1 MRLQNMRH
9 HVADLNF
16 TYLPGDGIGPEVG
29 AASIAV
35 LDAVA
40 DRFGHTLNI
49 EQHLVGGA
57 AIDAGLKPLPDA
69 SFESCQRTGAILLGA
84 VGGPK
89 WDHLKGEDRPELG
102 SLLPLRKRLNLYANI
117 RPCKP
122 YPALIDRAPL
132 KRERLEGVDFVVMRE
147 LTGGIYFGEKGRDGS
162 PDNRGA
168 YDECRYSEAEVRR
181 IAVKGFELAMQRRK
195 KVTSVDK
202 SNVLETSRLWRETVI
217 DVAKEYPEVE
227 LEHLLVDA
235 MTMHMLT
242 RGQDFDVILTEN
254 MFGDILTDEASVLCG
269 SMGVIPSA
277 SLSDGR
283 MGMFEPI
290 HGSAPDIAGQGKAN
304 PLAMILSAAW
314 MLRLTFGLDAEAAA
328 IEAAVAQALADG
340 QTTGDLG
347 GSLSTSEVGAH
358 IVQTISKTIYH
369 AAS

>member
-1 MRLQNMRH
+1 M
-9 HVADLNF
+9 AEINF

-29 AASIAV
+29 AASLEV
-35 LDAVA
+35 LKAVA
-40 DRFGHTLNI
+40 AKFGHSLNA
-49 EQHLVGGA
+49 EHHLVGGT
-57 AIDAGLKPLPDA
+57 AIDAGLKPLPDE
-69 SFESCQRTGAILLGA
+69 SYESCKRTGAILLGA

-89 WDHLKGEDRPELG
+89 WDHLKGPDRPELG

-117 RPCKP
+117 RPCAP

-132 KRERLEGVDFVVMRE
+132 KRERLEGVDFIVMRE
-147 LTGGIYFGEKGRDGS
+147 LTGGIYFGEKGRDE
-162 PDNRGA
+162 RGA

-181 IAVKGFELAMQRRK
+181 IAIKAFELAMTRRR

-202 SNVLETSRLWRETVI
+202 SNVLETSRLWRETVNE
-217 DVAKEYPEVE
+217 VAKSYPEVE
-227 LEHLLVDA
+227 VEHLLIDA

-242 RGQDFDVILTEN
+242 RAQDFDIVLTEN

-277 SLSDGR
+277 SVSDGR

-314 MLRLTFGLDAEAAA
+314 MLRLSFGLETEADAIEQAVEAALS
-328 IEAAVAQALADG
+328 EN

-347 GSLSTSEVGAH
+347 GQLSTSQVGKWIAKY
-358 IVQTISKTIYH
+358 VGR
-369 AAS
+369 

>member
-1 MRLQNMRH
+1 MSNI
-9 HVADLNF
+9 NF

-29 AASIAV
+29 EAAMTV
-35 LDAVA
+35 LNALA
-40 DRFGHTLNI
+40 IKFGHTL
-49 EQHLVGGA
+49 EPEFGLVGGA
-57 AIDAGLKPLPDA
+57 AIDAGLKPLPDE

-89 WDHLKGEDRPELG
+89 WDHLKGEARPELG

-117 RPCKP
+117 RPAKP
-122 YPALIDRAPL
+122 HPALIDSAPL

-147 LTGGIYFGEKGRDGS
+147 LTGGIYFGDKGRD
-162 PDNRGA
+162 DKGA
-168 YDECRYSEAEVRR
+168 YDVCRYSEMEVER
-181 IAVKGFELAMQRRK
+181 IAVKAFDLAMTRRK

-217 DVAKEYPEVE
+217 KVAARYPEIT

-254 MFGDILTDEASVLCG
+254 MFGDIITDEASVLCG

-277 SLSDGR
+277 SLSGGDV
-283 MGMFEPI
+283 GMYEPI

-304 PLAMILSAAW
+304 PIAMILSAAW
-314 MLRLTFGLDAEAAA
+314 MLRLSFNMETEAAA
-328 IEAAVAQALADG
+328 IEQAVDDALYG
-340 QTTGDLG
+340 GHVTGDLDG
-347 GSLSTSEVGAH
+347 ELTTVQVGQWVADA
-358 IVQTISKTIYH
+358 IKGPNV
-369 AAS
+369 

>member
-1 MRLQNMRH
+1 M
-9 HVADLNF
+9 ADINF

-29 AASIAV
+29 AAAIEV
-35 LDAVA
+35 LEAVA
-40 DRFGHTLNI
+40 TKFGHDLNV
-49 EQHLVGGA
+49 EEHLVGGA
-57 AIDAGLKPLPDA
+57 AIDAGLKPLPDD
-69 SFESCQRTGAILLGA
+69 SFESCERTGAILLGA

-147 LTGGIYFGEKGRDGS
+147 LTGGIYFGDKGRDGS
-162 PDNRGA
+162 PGNWGA
-168 YDECRYSEAEVRR
+168 FDMCRYSESEVRR
-181 IAVKGFELAMQRRK
+181 IAIKAFDLAMGRRK

-217 DVAKEYPEVE
+217 DVAKSYPDVE

-242 RGQDFDVILTEN
+242 RAQDFDVILTEN

-314 MLRLTFGLDAEAAA
+314 MLRLSFGLGAEADA
-328 IEAAVAQALADG
+328 IELAVEAALEGAH
-340 QTTGDLG
+340 TTGDLG
-347 GSLSTSEVGAH
+347 GGLTTFAVGQWIAH
-358 IVQTISKTIYH
+358 YVRR
-369 AAS
+369 

>member
-1 MRLQNMRH
+1 MNI
-9 HVADLNF
+9 NF

-29 AASIAV
+29 AAAIEV
-35 LDAVA
+35 LESVA
-40 DRFGHTLNI
+40 NKFGHDLNA
-49 EQHLVGGA
+49 EEHLVGGA
-57 AIDAGLKPLPDA
+57 AIDAGFKPLPDT
-69 SFESCQRTGAILLGA
+69 SFESAKRTGAILLGA

-89 WDHLKGEDRPELG
+89 WDHLKGEERPELG

-117 RPCKP
+117 RPCAP

-147 LTGGIYFGEKGRDGS
+147 LTGGIYFGDKGRDTQ
-162 PDNRGA
+162 GA
-168 YDECRYSEAEVRR
+168 FDMCRYSESEIRR
-181 IAVKGFELAMQRRK
+181 IAIKAFDLAMTRRK

-217 DVAKEYPEVE
+217 DVAKSYPEVE

-242 RGQDFDVILTEN
+242 RAQDFDVVLTEN

-277 SLSDGR
+277 SLSDGK

-314 MLRLTFGLDAEAAA
+314 MLRLSFGLSEEADAIESAVEAAL
-328 IEAAVAQALADG
+328 EG
-340 QTTGDLG
+340 HHTTGDLG
-347 GSLSTSEVGAH
+347 GGLTTFAVGQWIANH
-358 IVQTISKTIYH
+358 VGR
-369 AAS
+369 

>member
-1 MRLQNMRH
+1 
-9 HVADLNF
+9 VAEINF

-35 LDAVA
+35 LEAMAVK
-40 DRFGHTLNI
+40 FGHTLSI
-49 EQHLVGGA
+49 EEHLVGGA
-57 AIDAGLKPLPDA
+57 AIDAGLKPLPDE
-69 SFESCQRTGAILLGA
+69 SFESAKRTGAILLGA

-89 WDHLKGEDRPELG
+89 WDHLKGEERPELG

-147 LTGGIYFGEKGRDGS
+147 LTGGIYFGDKGRD
-162 PDNRGA
+162 DQGA
-168 YDECRYSEAEVRR
+168 FDMCRYSEDEVKR
-181 IAVKGFELAMQRRK
+181 IAIKAFDLAQSRRK

-217 DVAKEYPEVE
+217 EVAKDYPEVE
-227 LEHLLVDA
+227 LNHLLVDA

-242 RGQDFDVILTEN
+242 RAQDFDVVLTEN

-277 SLSDGR
+277 SLSDGDT
-283 MGMFEPI
+283 GMYEPI

-314 MLRLTFGLDAEAAA
+314 MLRLSFGLDVEASA
-328 IEAAVAQALADG
+328 IESAVSMAIDSNKA
-340 QTTGDLG
+340 TGDLG
-347 GSLSTSEVGAH
+347 GELSTSEVGAW
-358 IVQTISKTIYH
+358 I
-369 AAS
+369 ASHV

>member
-1 MRLQNMRH
+1 MNIT
-9 HVADLNF
+9 F

-29 AASIAV
+29 AAALDV
-35 LDAVA
+35 LKAVA
-40 DRFGHTLNI
+40 AKFGHELNI
-49 EQHLVGGA
+49 EHHLVGGA
-57 AIDAGLKPLPDA
+57 AIDAGLKPLPDESFA
-69 SFESCQRTGAILLGA
+69 SCERTGAILLGA

-117 RPCKP
+117 RPCAP
-122 YPALIDRAPL
+122 YPAMIDRAPL

-147 LTGGIYFGEKGRDGS
+147 LTGGIYFGTKGRD
-162 PDNRGA
+162 DQGA
-168 YDECRYSEAEVRR
+168 FDECRYSEAEVRR
-181 IAVKGFELAMQRRK
+181 IAIKAFDLAMTRRK

-217 DVAKEYPEVE
+217 DVAKAYPEVE

-242 RGQDFDVILTEN
+242 RAQDFDVVLTEN

-314 MLRLTFGLDAEAAA
+314 MLRLSFGLETEARAIEDAVEAA
-328 IEAAVAQALADG
+328 LAEN

-347 GSLSTSEVGAH
+347 GALTTAHVGQWIADH
-358 IVQTISKTIYH
+358 VGR
-369 AAS
+369 

>member
-1 MRLQNMRH
+1 M
-9 HVADLNF
+9 AEINF

-35 LDAVA
+35 LKATA
-40 DRFGHTLNI
+40 SKFGHSLNI
-49 EQHLVGGA
+49 EEHLIGGA
-57 AIDAGLKPLPDA
+57 AIDAGLKPLPDE
-69 SFESCQRTGAILLGA
+69 SFESAKRTGAMLLGA

-89 WDHLKGEDRPELG
+89 WDHLKGQDRPELG
-102 SLLPLRKRLNLYANI
+102 SLLPLRKNLNLYANI

-132 KRERLEGVDFVVMRE
+132 KRERLEGVDFIVMRE
-147 LTGGIYFGEKGRDGS
+147 LTGGIYFGDKGRD
-162 PDNRGA
+162 DQGA
-168 YDECRYSEAEVRR
+168 FDMCRYSEAEVRR
-181 IAVKGFELAMQRRK
+181 IANKAFDLAMTRRK

-217 DVAKEYPEVE
+217 AVAADYPEVE
-227 LEHLLVDA
+227 LEHLLIDA

-242 RGQDFDVILTEN
+242 RAQDFDVILTEN

-277 SLSDGR
+277 SLSDGG
-283 MGMFEPI
+283 MGMYEPI

-314 MLRLTFGLDAEAAA
+314 MLRLSFGLDAEADIIETAVSAA
-328 IEAAVAQALADG
+328 LEQG

-347 GSLSTSEVGAH
+347 GNLSTSQVGEWIADY
-358 IVQTISKTIYH
+358 VQR
-369 AAS
+369 

>member
-1 MRLQNMRH
+1 MNI
-9 HVADLNF
+9 NF

-29 AASIAV
+29 AAALAV
-35 LDAVA
+35 LNAVA
-40 DRFGHTLNI
+40 DKFGHTL
-49 EQHLVGGA
+49 EVEEHLVGGA
-57 AIDAGLKPLPDA
+57 AIDAGQKPLPDE
-69 SFESCQRTGAILLGA
+69 SFESAQRTGAILLGA

-122 YPALIDRAPL
+122 YPALIERAPL

-147 LTGGIYFGEKGRDGS
+147 LTGGIYFGDKGRDE
-162 PDNRGA
+162 RGA
-168 YDECRYSEAEVRR
+168 YDECRYSEEEVRR
-181 IAVKGFELAMQRRK
+181 IAIKAFDLAQSRRK

-202 SNVLETSRLWRETVI
+202 SNVLETSRLWRATVI
-217 DVAKEYPEVE
+217 EVAKDYPEVE

-242 RGQDFDVILTEN
+242 RAQDFDVVLTEN

-277 SLSDGR
+277 SLSDGE
-283 MGMFEPI
+283 MGMYEPI

-314 MLRLTFGLDAEAAA
+314 MLRLSFGLEAEALA
-328 IEAAVAQALADG
+328 IETAVALALG
-340 QTTGDLG
+340 GNQTTADLG
-347 GSLSTSEVGAH
+347 GNLNTAQVGDWIAQN
-358 IVQTISKTIYH
+358 V
-369 AAS
+369 

>member
-1 MRLQNMRH
+1 MAEIH
-9 HVADLNF
+9 F

-35 LDAVA
+35 LNAVA
-40 DRFGHTLNI
+40 TKFGHSLNI
-49 EQHLVGGA
+49 EEHLIGGA

-69 SFESCQRTGAILLGA
+69 SFESCQRTGAMLLGA

-89 WDHLKGEDRPELG
+89 WDFLKGAERPELG
-102 SLLPLRKRLNLYANI
+102 SLLPLRKNLNLYANI

-147 LTGGIYFGEKGRDGS
+147 LTGGIYFGDKGRDE
-162 PDNRGA
+162 RGA

-181 IAVKGFELAMQRRK
+181 IAIKAFDLAMTRRK

-202 SNVLETSRLWRETVI
+202 SNVLETSRLWREAVI
-217 DVAKEYPEVE
+217 DVAKSYPEVE

-242 RGQDFDVILTEN
+242 NAQSFDVVLTEN

-277 SLSDGR
+277 SLSDGG
-283 MGMFEPI
+283 MGMYEPI

-314 MLRLTFGLDAEAAA
+314 MLRLSFGLEAEATA
-328 IEAAVAQALADG
+328 IEDAVSAALEKE

-347 GSLSTSEVGAH
+347 GALSTAQVGAW
-358 IVQTISKTIYH
+358 IAEYVQN
-369 AAS
+369 

>member
-1 MRLQNMRH
+1 MANI
-9 HVADLNF
+9 NF
-16 TYLPGDGIGPEVG
+16 AYLPGDGIGPEVG
-29 AASIAV
+29 EAAMTV
-35 LDAVA
+35 LNAMA
-40 DRFGHTLNI
+40 IRFGHTL
-49 EQHLVGGA
+49 EPEFGLVGGA
-57 AIDAGLKPLPDA
+57 AIDAGEKPLPDDTYD
-69 SFESCQRTGAILLGA
+69 SCECTGAILLGA

-122 YPALIDRAPL
+122 YPALIDKAPL
-132 KRERLEGVDFVVMRE
+132 KRERLEGTDFVVMRE
-147 LTGGIYFGEKGRDGS
+147 LTGGIYFGDKGRDAQ
-162 PDNRGA
+162 GA
-168 YDECRYSEAEVRR
+168 FDVCRYSDMEVER
-181 IAVKGFELAMQRRK
+181 IAIKAFELAMTRRK

-202 SNVLETSRLWRETVI
+202 SNVLETSRLWREVVI
-217 DVAKEYPEVE
+217 RVAANYPEVA

-242 RGQDFDVILTEN
+242 RAQDFDVVLTEN
-254 MFGDILTDEASVLCG
+254 MFGDILTDEASVLAG

-283 MGMFEPI
+283 LGMYEPI

-314 MLRLTFGLDAEAAA
+314 MLRLSFGLNAEASAVETA
-328 IEAAVAQALADG
+328 VEAALEGD

-347 GSLSTSEVGAH
+347 GKLSTQQVGEWIAEYVSQNDH
-358 IVQTISKTIYH
+358 QS
-369 AAS
+369 